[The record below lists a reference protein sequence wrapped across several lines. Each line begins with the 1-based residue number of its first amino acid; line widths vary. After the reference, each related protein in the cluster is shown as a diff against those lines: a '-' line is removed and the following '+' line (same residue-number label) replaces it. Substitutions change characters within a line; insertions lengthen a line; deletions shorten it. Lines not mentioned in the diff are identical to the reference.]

1 MERSQSNVDRPMF
14 TRTPLP
20 TRFCNSDRLMQILE
34 ARGIDGVVM
43 SSVYNVFY
51 LTGFNPIAHKADEPR
66 PYAVILS
73 RHAPDHP
80 VLVVADYYLSHF
92 LQQPTWVEDIR
103 PFRAVMLPLDIPVED
118 TAIDRFI
125 LDAGREV
132 PWVQQARQHYAPN
145 LGEACQRALN
155 DLGLRQGRVAFDDLR
170 LASQLSLTGVE
181 TVDGY
186 NVMMAVRQVKTDD
199 ELHLLRQATRLNQAA
214 IERTASA
221 WERGMSWRELNQT
234 YHQAVV
240 ALGGFVH
247 DPGGMVLAH
256 PRGSAAGFAVTL
268 ETGFDDFGVEPGMHI
283 MFDCHGTWNQY
294 CWDGGKTWVVDGA
307 PAGQT
312 KTLAQATAE
321 AMRVIEAAMRPGVR
335 ISALQAKGREVY
347 RKYGVSNA
355 ESSFLFFHGLGL
367 SHMDLEQSDSDWEME
382 AGMVVA
388 THLLCPGDEHHRMWL
403 EDVALVRPEG
413 AEPFF
418 TWDFDPM
425 TGS

>member
-20 TRFCNSDRLMQILE
+20 TRFCHFDRLMQTLE

-221 WERGMSWRELNQT
+221 WERGMS
-234 YHQAVV
+234 
-240 ALGGFVH
+240 
-247 DPGGMVLAH
+247 
-256 PRGSAAGFAVTL
+256 
-268 ETGFDDFGVEPGMHI
+268 
-283 MFDCHGTWNQY
+283 
-294 CWDGGKTWVVDGA
+294 
-307 PAGQT
+307 
-312 KTLAQATAE
+312 
-321 AMRVIEAAMRPGVR
+321 
-335 ISALQAKGREVY
+335 
-347 RKYGVSNA
+347 
-355 ESSFLFFHGLGL
+355 
-367 SHMDLEQSDSDWEME
+367 
-382 AGMVVA
+382 
-388 THLLCPGDEHHRMWL
+388 
-403 EDVALVRPEG
+403 
-413 AEPFF
+413 
-418 TWDFDPM
+418 
-425 TGS
+425 